1 MTVEASVL
9 PGARYTW
16 GGDEF
21 LFVEVSEAMS
31 LPANFKVMSIAG
43 RLTAAHTQQIVVIC
57 THNAPLR

>member
-1 MTVEASVL
+1 MTTPEAAVL

-31 LPANFKVMSIAG
+31 LPANFKVM
-43 RLTAAHTQQIVVIC
+43 
-57 THNAPLR
+57 THCRQAVRGPP